1 MTAHSPRILTDAE
14 TDLLASALRPNA
26 LRNLEEFGLPTRR
39 VEAWHY
45 SDLRANFSKG
55 VSAMDKPAEPEP
67 KVQELLNDEIRLT
80 FVNGYYFAE
89 QTGDLPI
96 GLSIHLFDFL
106 SKKLAK
112 LYTEYDPKDRGEAV
126 MWINNAYAQ
135 SGASIHVDAG
145 AKISQPVV
153 IAHDFVGT
161 GLAANRNEITLDEGA
176 SAVFF
181 EANACRDGEA
191 VVHSNYVD
199 LTIGKNAHATWIIDQ
214 EMGNAATRLARMNV
228 VVGEGAKLS
237 LFVMNAGGKFIR
249 QELDFTVD
257 GEGAELEISGINLI
271 GDKAHIDVTSRIT
284 HNVPSTESTEIF
296 RNVVTD
302 AGRGVFQGQIKV
314 AQAAQLTDARMACNT
329 LLLSDDCDFSAK
341 PELEIFADD
350 VQCAHGA
357 TVTDLEDQYLFY
369 LKARGIP
376 ERDAR
381 RLLIRAFVAQVL
393 EDMDDEAIVGILD
406 NRIDAWMSRHV

>member
-14 TDLLASALRPNA
+14 TDLLASTPRPKALQS
-26 LRNLEEFGLPTRR
+26 LEEFGLPTRR

-45 SDLRANFSKG
+45 TDLRANFSKG
-55 VSAMDKPAEPEP
+55 VKPMAKPANAEQP
-67 KVQELLNDEIRLT
+67 VQEMLKSEVK
-80 FVNGYYFAE
+80 FAFFNGYYFAD
-89 QTGDLPI
+89 QTSDLPD
-96 GLSIHLFDFL
+96 GLTVAEMDDEAL
-106 SKKLAK
+106 SLPVSVFGD
-112 LYTEYDPKDRGEAV
+112 EDRANAV
-126 MWINNAYAQ
+126 GWINDGFAQ
-135 SGASIHVDAG
+135 SGLTIAVAKD
-145 AKISQPVV
+145 AKIEQPTV
-153 IAHDFVGT
+153 ITHDFSET
-161 GLAANRNEITLDEGA
+161 GIAANRLSVDLAEGA
-176 SAVFF
+176 SAVFL
-181 EANACRDGEA
+181 EANTCRDDEA
-191 VVHSNYVD
+191 VVHSNHVD